1 MIGSRGWGSV
11 GSSAWLAESA
21 AERCAVQEAV
31 LRYYAESEVWCARE
45 DSNLRPLP
53 PQGSALSPELRAHA
67 MVPKVRLELTRAKSP
82 LRPERSA
89 SANSATSA
97 LSISGC
103 VFTCGSDL
111 LVGGTGLEPVTSR
124 V

>member
-1 MIGSRGWGSV
+1 MECG
-11 GSSAWLAESA
+11 
-21 AERCAVQEAV
+21 
-31 LRYYAESEVWCARE
+31 VWCARE

-53 PQGSALSPELRAHA
+53 PQGSALSRELRAHA
-67 MVPKVRLELTRAKSP
+67 MVPKVRLELTRARSP

-97 LSISGC
+97 LSHIRLCIHLRVDS
-103 VFTCGSDL
+103 

>member
-1 MIGSRGWGSV
+1 M
-11 GSSAWLAESA
+11 
-21 AERCAVQEAV
+21 
-31 LRYYAESEVWCARE
+31 WCARE

-67 MVPKVRLELTRAKSP
+67 MVPKVRLELTRARSP

-97 LSISGC
+97 LSIPA
-103 VFTCGSDL
+103 TCSLVDL
-111 LVGGTGLEPVTSR
+111 TSWWA
-124 V
+124 VLDSNQ